1 MQILLSNLKKV
12 MKKQLPNISNNKKG
26 FTLIELLVVI
36 AIIAILATIGAAIF
50 SGVQSRARDG
60 RRQADI
66 GAISKAFEANKDTGS
81 VSYKAPLGTWF
92 AGGAI
97 PADTYTGAT
106 PPAYSI
112 VHSSTSG
119 CTAITKPTVWLNTS
133 PNPTAAGGTG
143 TCGTVTS
150 ATVTL
155 SVPAG
160 IITFQVCALLEGGT
174 APNIFCVPNQQ

>member
-1 MQILLSNLKKV
+1 

-66 GAISKAFEANKDTGS
+66 SAIAKALEANKVSGS
-81 VSYKAPLGTWF
+81 VSYPVIAAAWF
-92 AGGAI
+92 AGSVI
-97 PADTYTGAT
+97 PTEPAGYT
-106 PPAYSI
+106 PQYSI
-112 VHSSTSG
+112 VYSTTQG
-119 CTAITKPTVWLNTS
+119 TVATKPTVWANTS
-133 PNPTAAGGTG
+133 ANPTAPACCTGNSTTVAAGVPSVGTDY
-143 TCGTVTS
+143 S
-150 ATVTL
+150 
-155 SVPAG
+155 
-160 IITFQVCALLEGGT
+160 FQVCVLLENGT